1 MGNGIDN
8 ISILIVLL
16 VVFLFILTWGF
27 NRISILRIR
36 RKSEQAKDLSIIMT
50 HTLNMSNNSVL
61 RLSIRD
67 HFAVNMHGN
76 FLPEEGMSY
85 EESLNYIHPE
95 DRFFYIDFCKK
106 LVAGKKTSQ
115 CVFRWDVNRG
125 HGEQEWRYFRDL
137 GIAEYANPNMK
148 TPTNI
153 FCVLTDLTEQIEN
166 DQRDTELTERYR
178 NIYEQPIVGL
188 AFFDKDGYLLNV
200 NEKTRELMKFLSERD
215 PYYYDTPLFDVPV
228 FHELV
233 SKKQTSDLFYCTKCV
248 ILERDVNFYAE
259 MSLHPIF
266 DEQGEL
272 LYLTLSIRD
281 LTQERDLFIQNR
293 ENEAFIR
300 KQNEEI
306 QQYENELQYLMDEC
320 DMRFWRA
327 NYDRQEIA
335 FYKKLS
341 TPEKVMSFK
350 ELETFFYN
358 DPVIAQG
365 FYHPEEH
372 FARPVAHL
380 CYTRPIFHSSNEPQ
394 WNMLDSLPHFDDNG
408 RLTECYGVLRNLTPL
423 MKKQEELRQETER
436 AR

>member
-228 FHELV
+228 TEYVPGSISDFETTL
-233 SKKQTSDLFYCTKCV
+233 STIKSEKSGYTTSAEVTNAINTLLAAVDTYFTNCRPSDNDKPADLSFMWQ
-248 ILERDVNFYAE
+248 N
-259 MSLHPIF
+259 MSLASGTEYWTTSAKPVYGDGCYEKARIGAGLASF
-266 DEQGEL
+266 DSWGSQG
-272 LYLTLSIRD
+272 
-281 LTQERDLFIQNR
+281 
-293 ENEAFIR
+293 
-300 KQNEEI
+300 
-306 QQYENELQYLMDEC
+306 
-320 DMRFWRA
+320 
-327 NYDRQEIA
+327 
-335 FYKKLS
+335 
-341 TPEKVMSFK
+341 
-350 ELETFFYN
+350 
-358 DPVIAQG
+358 G
-365 FYHPEEH
+365 
-372 FARPVAHL
+372 
-380 CYTRPIFHSSNEPQ
+380 
-394 WNMLDSLPHFDDNG
+394 
-408 RLTECYGVLRNLTPL
+408 
-423 MKKQEELRQETER
+423 
-436 AR
+436 